1 LGLSIILAQTQHD
14 SKDDL
19 DIRTQSK
26 DLSIVSQRDTSKCR
40 CFIQISGATRAL
52 PSVFVV
58 HHHLSSLLESVVK
71 LLPCVIGVEHSS
83 PEFGEPFRSETF
95 GYVAL
100 GATARP
106 PRRTLSWSRIL
117 EERCWLLVASTF
129 VPLSQVRMFYAD
141 FRGMSL
147 ASVHGFERRNLVRFL
162 GHLEYF
168 NSIKIFEVNSRR
180 AGACKPKFKP
190 KPLEPLFL

>member
-1 LGLSIILAQTQHD
+1 
-14 SKDDL
+14 
-19 DIRTQSK
+19 
-26 DLSIVSQRDTSKCR
+26 
-40 CFIQISGATRAL
+40 
-52 PSVFVV
+52 
-58 HHHLSSLLESVVK
+58 
-71 LLPCVIGVEHSS
+71 
-83 PEFGEPFRSETF
+83 
-95 GYVAL
+95 
-100 GATARP
+100 
-106 PRRTLSWSRIL
+106 
-117 EERCWLLVASTF
+117 
-129 VPLSQVRMFYAD
+129 MFYAD